1 MNEQKRKNK
10 YKDIGILDSFIDQLV
25 KEGDRATVILAVA
38 KLDLILSQI
47 LQKHLISIPGSK
59 DELLDDDGPLSTF
72 SAKIHIAYRL
82 GLIDNLFAHSLHLIR
97 KIRNNFAHEV
107 EGCSLNSG
115 SHRDRVRELIAPVK
129 DLESF
134 RSTCDLYK
142 KLGTLTLASIQF
154 RTMSGYMC
162 LYLEYLYEDCSTLVG
177 KNALGLL
184 HTAKIRVPKT
194 ISKTNKS

>member
-1 MNEQKRKNK
+1 MNEQKGKNK
-10 YKDIGILDSFIDQLV
+10 YKDIEVLASFVEQLV
-25 KEGDRATVILAVA
+25 NEGDRATVILVVA

-47 LQKHLISIPGSK
+47 LQKHLVSIPGSK
-59 DELLDDDGPLSTF
+59 DELLDNDGPLSTF

-82 GLIDNLFAHSLHLIR
+82 GLIDNLFARSLHLIR

-134 RSTCDLYK
+134 KESCDIYK
-142 KLGTLTLASIQF
+142 ESGTLTLASIQF
-154 RTMSGYMC
+154 RTMAGYMC
-162 LYLEYLYEDCSTLVG
+162 LDLENLYEDCNILVG
-177 KNALGLL
+177 KNALDLM
-184 HTAKIRVPKT
+184 HAAKIRVPKT
-194 ISKTNKS
+194 ISETDKS